1 MHVKKKPINIKLLNF
16 SIPTHCFSR
25 FDCRLYPDYRN
36 VLRLPS
42 LAMIAFP
49 VIPIILLLIGINA
62 APTALA
68 PETTSF
74 DATGQTVEE
83 ARAHIIKRHPC
94 EVKASMAYNTW
105 NDAHRKCDGWGL
117 GSFFHGECWWDEP
130 TNCCPEDR
138 MSKTCKKFWPG

>member
-1 MHVKKKPINIKLLNF
+1 
-16 SIPTHCFSR
+16 
-25 FDCRLYPDYRN
+25 
-36 VLRLPS
+36 
-42 LAMIAFP
+42 MIAFS
-49 VIPIILLLIGINA
+49 VTPIVLLLIGINA

-68 PETTSF
+68 PETTSPS
-74 DATGQTVEE
+74 AAGQTVEE

-94 EVKASMAYNTW
+94 EVKASMAYNAW
-105 NDAHRKCDGWGL
+105 NDAHRKCEGWEL